1 MTTLNC
7 SVCDKP
13 IESENFEVDDVVT
26 CQECW

>member
-7 SVCDKP
+7 SVCDTA
-13 IESENFEVDDVVT
+13 ITSDEYSADDVVT